1 MKASDIINVVSL
13 ITNVSESEMRS
24 KSRLHKTVLAR
35 QIAMYYLSLEGMT
48 FKSIGREFGNRDH
61 STVTHSIRTIH
72 DYCNIYPQ
80 VSEDVEEVGEI
91 ITLLKEVGEI
101 ITRLEK
107 VCEIITRLS
116 RLNES
121 EDGYKRIIE
130 HLENL
135 YHNRNV

>member
-35 QIAMYYLSLEGMT
+35 QLAMYYLSLEGMT
-48 FKSIGREFGNRDH
+48 LKSIGKEFGNRDH
-61 STVTHSIRTIH
+61 STVTHSIRTIRG
-72 DYCNIYPQ
+72 YCNIYPQ
-80 VSEDVEEVGEI
+80 VSEYVEEVGE
-91 ITLLKEVGEI
+91 
-101 ITRLEK
+101 R
-107 VCEIITRLS
+107 ITRLS